1 LNLQLEFM
9 PMKKNPSNVCIAS
22 VGTATPPCTLS
33 QEQVK
38 EILTRHYSGKLRPRS
53 LALLRKVLEHPS
65 IRQRCFAF
73 DNPESI
79 FNEDPDER
87 ITRFT
92 RWAVDLSAEAVA
104 GAIRDAGLAMRDI
117 AGLVVNTCTGY
128 ICPGLS
134 TYLVERLGLA
144 HRIRAYDLV
153 GSGCGGA
160 LPNLQVAE
168 ALLHRMD
175 EGVVVS
181 VFVEICSATYQ
192 MADDPGL
199 LISNALFGDGAAAAV
214 LWKRP
219 QGLEL
224 LDSSSRYVPE
234 HREYIRY
241 IHKNGQLY
249 NQLSPNLAGLVK
261 DTVKDVIDDVLE
273 PRGLR
278 VGDIRH
284 WALHTGGEKVINS
297 IRDKLELSD
306 DQLRPTRAILA
317 RFGNISS
324 PTVLFVLREILDTPV
339 EEGDLCVMSAFGAGL
354 SAHSYLMKRQ
364 C

>member
-1 LNLQLEFM
+1 M
-9 PMKKNPSNVCIAS
+9 PMKTNAPNVCIAS
-22 VGTATPPCTLS
+22 VGTATPPCTLN

-38 EILTRHYSGKLRPRS
+38 EILTRHYADKLKPRS
-53 LALLRKVLEHPS
+53 LALLRQVLDHPA

-79 FNEDPDER
+79 FDEDPDKR
-87 ITRFT
+87 IARFT
-92 RWAVDLSAEAVA
+92 RWAVDLSAEAVTVA
-104 GAIRDAGLAMRDI
+104 MRDAGLAMTDI
-117 AGLVVNTCTGY
+117 TGLVVNTCTGY

-144 HRIRAYDLV
+144 SRIRAYDLV

-175 EGVVVS
+175 KGVVVS

-214 LWKRP
+214 LWKHP

-234 HREYIRY
+234 QREYIRY

-261 DTVKDVIDDVLE
+261 DTVKDVIDDILQ

-278 VGDIRH
+278 VGDVRH

-297 IRDKLELSD
+297 IRDELGLTD
-306 DQLRPTRAILA
+306 EQLQPTRDILA

-324 PTVLFVLREILDTPV
+324 PTVLFVLREILGTLVDQ
-339 EEGDLCVMSAFGAGL
+339 GDLCVMSAFGAGL
-354 SAHSYLMKRQ
+354 SAHSYLVRIHF
-364 C
+364 

>member
-1 LNLQLEFM
+1 MINAH
-9 PMKKNPSNVCIAS
+9 IAS
-22 VGTATPPCTLS
+22 IGTATPPCTLS
-33 QEQVK
+33 QQQVK
-38 EILTRHYSGKLRPRS
+38 EILTRHYTGKLKPRS
-53 LALLRKVLEHPS
+53 LALLQKVLDHPS
-65 IRQRCFAF
+65 IGQRCFAF
-73 DNPESI
+73 DSPESI

-87 ITRFT
+87 IARFT
-92 RWAVDLSAEAVA
+92 RWAVDLSAEAVTTA
-104 GAIRDAGLAMRDI
+104 MRDAGLAITDI

-144 HRIRAYDLV
+144 RRIRAYDLV

-175 EGVVVS
+175 KGVVVS

-219 QGLEL
+219 EGLEL
-224 LDSSSRYVPE
+224 IDSSSRYVPE
-234 HREYIRY
+234 QREYIRY

-261 DTVKDVIDDVLE
+261 NAVKQVIDDILE
-273 PRGLR
+273 PRGLLA
-278 VGDIRH
+278 GDIKH
-284 WALHTGGEKVINS
+284 WALHTGGEKVINT
-297 IRDKLELSD
+297 IRDELGLTD
-306 DQLRPTRAILA
+306 VQLQATRAILA

-324 PTVLFVLREILDTPV
+324 PTVLFVLREILEAPV
-339 EEGDLCVMSAFGAGL
+339 EPGDLCVMSAFGAGL
-354 SAHSYLMKRQ
+354 SAHSYLMRRQ